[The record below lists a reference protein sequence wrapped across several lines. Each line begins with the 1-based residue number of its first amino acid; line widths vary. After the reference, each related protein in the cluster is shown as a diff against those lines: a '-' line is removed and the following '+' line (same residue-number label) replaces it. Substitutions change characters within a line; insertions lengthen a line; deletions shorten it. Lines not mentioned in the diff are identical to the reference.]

1 MAVVKPEIKT
11 TEYEMFSRY
20 RETGDIALRDEIVS
34 SYIYIAEIL
43 SRKFINR
50 GVEYDDIFQVACMG
64 ILYAVERFDPDKGVK
79 FATYATPTVM
89 GEIRKY
95 FRDKGNFIRI
105 PRRLYEIFYKAEK
118 IKRVSSEISQEEIA
132 RILNIPEKLLENV
145 YEVGDT
151 SFIKSLEYEA
161 YADGELNFSN
171 LIGIEDSNFLMIE
184 DKDFIKYCM
193 SRLSADERKFIE
205 YRYYDE
211 KSQKEISEIKE
222 KIMEDYKKEFIEF
235 MMESDVLRFGDFVTK
250 SGRNTPYF
258 VNTGNF
264 RTGKQI
270 ATLGK
275 FYAAL
280 IKENCGDNFDCMF
293 GPAYKGIPL
302 ATAAAGA
309 LYNEYKID
317 KPYFFNR
324 KEEKD
329 HGEGGSLVGYK
340 PQDGDKVIIIEDVI
354 TAGTA
359 VRETMPILKNAANV
373 EVKDMFI
380 SVNRCEVGQNPEKTT
395 IMEVMEDFGI
405 NVHAIITVQDIYEYL
420 KQDGSYGDIL
430 TKMKEYMD
438 TYCVF

>member
-1 MAVVKPEIKT
+1 ML
-11 TEYEMFSRY
+11 TE
-20 RETGDIALRDEIVS
+20 
-34 SYIYIAEIL
+34 
-43 SRKFINR
+43 K
-50 GVEYDDIFQVACMG
+50 
-64 ILYAVERFDPDKGVK
+64 
-79 FATYATPTVM
+79 
-89 GEIRKY
+89 
-95 FRDKGNFIRI
+95 
-105 PRRLYEIFYKAEK
+105 
-118 IKRVSSEISQEEIA
+118 
-132 RILNIPEKLLENV
+132 
-145 YEVGDT
+145 
-151 SFIKSLEYEA
+151 
-161 YADGELNFSN
+161 
-171 LIGIEDSNFLMIE
+171 
-184 DKDFIKYCM
+184 
-193 SRLSADERKFIE
+193 
-205 YRYYDE
+205 
-211 KSQKEISEIKE
+211 
-222 KIMEDYKKEFIEF
+222 KKEFIEF

-340 PQDGDKVIIIEDVI
+340 PQDGDKVII
-354 TAGTA
+354 
-359 VRETMPILKNAANV
+359 LKNAANV